1 VAPAIP
7 PFERL
12 PLPAV
17 VLALAVLGVEA
28 VFQLG
33 AAGLIGGQEAVGWRM
48 RAVTAL
54 GFSDPL
60 FEHLVTRREVTP
72 GAALRLAAYP
82 LVHGGALHAVLG
94 AVLVVAL
101 GKAVAEAF
109 STGAMVAVALA
120 ASVAGALAY
129 GLFEDSR
136 VALIGV
142 YPMVYGLIG
151 AWSRALWAR
160 ADGGRGR
167 VLAFRL
173 VAVMLGLQ
181 LAFRLVFGG
190 ADLWIADLA
199 GFIVGFVLVPLV
211 APGAAAQVRAWRER
225 LRAR

>member
-1 VAPAIP
+1 
-7 PFERL
+7 
-12 PLPAV
+12 
-17 VLALAVLGVEA
+17 
-28 VFQLG
+28 
-33 AAGLIGGQEAVGWRM
+33 
-48 RAVTAL
+48 
-54 GFSDPL
+54 
-60 FEHLVTRREVTP
+60 
-72 GAALRLAAYP
+72 
-82 LVHGGALHAVLG
+82 
-94 AVLVVAL
+94 
-101 GKAVAEAF
+101 
-109 STGAMVAVALA
+109 MVAVALA

-211 APGAAAQVRAWRER
+211 APGAAARLRAWRER